1 MNRKPSME
9 VSLTKMWK
17 PFKYRYEKIAMVLD
31 EKTVLVRLQNYILEA
46 TKVHLKR
53 DDKNNLAY
61 GSSFFSVFYCEVS
74 VCIFPTSAYESRSID
89 TNLIACV

>member
-17 PFKYRYEKIAMVLD
+17 PLKYRYEKIAMVLG

-61 GSSFFSVFYCEVS
+61 GSSFFSVWEEILCSTVNFLFV
-74 VCIFPTSAYESRSID
+74 VFRPPPAK
-89 TNLIACV
+89 VVV